1 MVFTTKLMGLKMRF
15 ATTVFL
21 LVGLLVLN
29 LLDAI
34 FTVYE
39 FDVGLAKWEVNP
51 LARFFL
57 NLGNGWF
64 IFWKVLHVGLCALI
78 FWKWHNHKLAKFGM
92 VGCFIIYAAVI
103 CWHKWGMS

>member
-1 MVFTTKLMGLKMRF
+1 MKSIGVVMKLTT
-15 ATTVFL
+15 AVC

-34 FTVYE
+34 FTISVIE
-39 FDVGLAKWEVNP
+39 RGLALEANP
-51 LARFFL
+51 LARVFL

-64 IFWKVLHVGLCALI
+64 VAWKVSQVGLCALI
-78 FWKWHNHKLAKFGM
+78 FWKWRNHKLAKFGM
-92 VGCFIIYAAVI
+92 VSCFLLYAAVI